1 MGTNSPGGDLKVAK
15 ENKPNA
21 SWEIRGN
28 KPKKEVDR
36 DTFSETLWLSLRKRP
51 DLPLLTD
58 CLGITGVSVTE

>member
-1 MGTNSPGGDLKVAK
+1 MVHMGTNRPGGDLKVAK

-36 DTFSETLWLSLRKRP
+36 DTFLRDSLAF
-51 DLPLLTD
+51 T
-58 CLGITGVSVTE
+58 